1 VAASHPDLLPLGVE
15 LLVFAD
21 LTPSTEANCKQ
32 YAMQM
37 GIDPARMILDA
48 GHQLL
53 FSKID
58 PGGGGSI
65 GMPWD
70 CVMDAQ
76 GMIYYWNWEQGGD
89 PLAAID
95 ELLQVEVPEF
105 PGKE

>member
-21 LTPSTEANCKQ
+21 VTPSTEANCKQ

-37 GIDPARMILDA
+37 GIDPARMILDS

-76 GMIYYWNWEQGGD
+76 GMIYYWNFENGGD
-89 PLAAID
+89 PMSAID
-95 ELLQVEVPEF
+95 ELLQVEIPEI
-105 PGKE
+105 PGKG

>member
-1 VAASHPDLLPLGVE
+1 MAANHPDLLPLGVE

-37 GIDPARMILDA
+37 GIDPARTILDA
-48 GHQLL
+48 GHQTL
-53 FSKID
+53 FSKLD

-70 CVMDAQ
+70 AVLDAQ

-89 PLAAID
+89 HMTAIN
-95 ELLQVEVPEF
+95 ELLQVERPDF
-105 PGKE
+105 GGK